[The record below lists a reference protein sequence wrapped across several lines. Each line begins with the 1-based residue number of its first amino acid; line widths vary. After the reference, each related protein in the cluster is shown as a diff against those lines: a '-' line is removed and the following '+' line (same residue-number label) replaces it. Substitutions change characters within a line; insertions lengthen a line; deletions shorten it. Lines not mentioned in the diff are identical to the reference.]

1 MALNLSASADLLSAL
16 QAHQDR
22 AASHLNWFAL
32 VDPAQHSAL
41 PQAMNQYGVSRC
53 LLSYAD
59 DAPVAK
65 VSPHLLQL
73 ADIDSAALKW
83 FARNATSA
91 PCATLIASALSF
103 EELFK
108 HLSQF
113 LDVEFEDGDL
123 MFLAFWDPA
132 ILAALIG
139 QADDLSLYVRG
150 PIFSP
155 AQSAALL
162 APISAWW
169 YYDRDGFLH
178 EIKAQQPAA
187 ATQDHASVLPLKF
200 DQAQTDLIVE
210 ASVPDQ
216 LLSHLQINAPSV
228 LLEHPPA
235 TRYAYIKPQ
244 LARARTYGLVGTG
257 DLLNYAGLAFM
268 WGSDFDQHAQIAPL
282 LQQVKN
288 KTLRFDAAMAVMPD
302 ELDKAGK

>member
-1 MALNLSASADLLSAL
+1 MALNLSAPADLLSAL
-16 QAHQDR
+16 QAHQDQ
-22 AASHLNWFAL
+22 AASQLNWFAL
-32 VDPAQHSAL
+32 VDPAQHSVL
-41 PQAMNQYGVSRC
+41 PQAMNQHGVSRC

-59 DAPVAK
+59 DAPVAQ

-73 ADIDSAALKW
+73 AGVDSAALKW
-83 FARNATSA
+83 FARSATSA

-123 MFLAFWDPA
+123 MFLA
-132 ILAALIG
+132 ALIG
-139 QADDLSLYVRG
+139 QADDLSLYVPG
-150 PIFSP
+150 PIFSA

-187 ATQDHASVLPLKF
+187 ATPDHAPVLPLKF

-302 ELDKAGK
+302 QLDKAGK